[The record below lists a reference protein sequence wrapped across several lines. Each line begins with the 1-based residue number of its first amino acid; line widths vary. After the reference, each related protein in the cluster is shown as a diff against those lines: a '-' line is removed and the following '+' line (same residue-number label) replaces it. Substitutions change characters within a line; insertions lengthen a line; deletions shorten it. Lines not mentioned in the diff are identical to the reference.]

1 MREIENRT
9 LASTLFHL
17 LSDEEWASLR
27 AQMDLR
33 SYMPGDVLVEQGTIE
48 PPFQVVIEGVASVV
62 ATSSQG
68 DRRELG
74 RLGFGECIGEMSLLT
89 GDPASADVIAATP
102 VRTYA
107 ATPARLAGLGE
118 LRSRLIEALSA
129 TLAGR
134 LKHANERLLAMH
146 PARNHVV
153 CCGPEDMAVLAG
165 LPGAIARTTGTRVMV
180 LVAGESIVGASQRSQ
195 MEAEGVTVRLLDD
208 SDVANLPALLQ
219 RMAHDVDEIV
229 LLGAEEAFHPIA
241 PDAASMLHVARET
254 EGAFVHS
261 QHESGGQV
269 IVISHDRW
277 TQPKLQQLTAK
288 LGRPVVAVLPPDAPA
303 ADAPAPVAKLARVL
317 THRQVGLAL
326 GAGAAKGLAHMG
338 VLRALDELA
347 VPIDVVAGCSIG
359 SAVAAGI
366 AVGMT
371 ADELME
377 TTARVASRAV
387 RPTLPLRS
395 FLSNRGIKDELKH
408 LSGQRRIEDLDLPLA
423 VVATDLFRRT
433 AVTFTSGLLWPRL
446 LASMA
451 IPGVYPP
458 SAALGSYLVD
468 GGVLHPVPVRQCRE
482 LGAGVVIG
490 VRLTGSRTS
499 PRTSLDKKPQRP
511 FAIETIMRSME
522 IMVNRLSEVSHE
534 NADVNIEVCVDGGG
548 GVRDFKRG
556 DEIAGVGYQTVM
568 GAAPTLAEAMPYI
581 STAAA

>member
-1 MREIENRT
+1 
-9 LASTLFHL
+9 
-17 LSDEEWASLR
+17 
-27 AQMDLR
+27 
-33 SYMPGDVLVEQGTIE
+33 
-48 PPFQVVIEGVASVV
+48 
-62 ATSSQG
+62 
-68 DRRELG
+68 
-74 RLGFGECIGEMSLLT
+74 
-89 GDPASADVIAATP
+89 
-102 VRTYA
+102 
-107 ATPARLAGLGE
+107 
-118 LRSRLIEALSA
+118 
-129 TLAGR
+129 
-134 LKHANERLLAMH
+134 
-146 PARNHVV
+146 
-153 CCGPEDMAVLAG
+153 
-165 LPGAIARTTGTRVMV
+165 MV
-180 LVAGESIVGASQRSQ
+180 WVTGASMISASHRAHMQT
-195 MEAEGVTVRLLDD
+195 ENVTVRLMDD
-208 SDVANLPALLQ
+208 AEAANLPALLQ
-219 RMAHDVDEIV
+219 RMAHDFDEIV
-229 LLGAEEAFHPIA
+229 LLGGEEAFHPIA
-241 PDAASMLHVARET
+241 PDAASMLHVAREA

-269 IVISHDRW
+269 IVISQERW
-277 TQPKLQQLTAK
+277 TQPKLQQLTAR
-288 LGRPVVAVLPPDAPA
+288 LGRPVVAVLPPDAA
-303 ADAPAPVAKLARVL
+303 ASDAPAPVAKLARVM

-408 LSGQRRIEDLDLPLA
+408 LSGERRIEDLDLPLA

-556 DEIAGVGYQTVM
+556 DEIAGVGYRAVM
-568 GAAPTLAEAMPYI
+568 AAAPALAEAMPYI
-581 STAAA
+581 NAAAA